1 MSKVV
6 SASTGRRYSLQRVC
20 RVWDVPRSTVY
31 HHRRAP
37 QRSPQRKRGP
47 KTALSDQDLLEAI
60 RGALEDSP
68 WTGEGYRKVWARLR
82 LNGVR
87 TSKERVRRLMRDAG
101 LQAPHST
108 GTPRG
113 PKAHDGR
120 IITDR
125 PDEMWAIDLTTCF
138 TGEGNAAIFAI
149 VDHCTAECIAIHASA
164 RGTRFEAID
173 CLRQGVRR
181 HFHHYGEDA
190 ASGLRLRHDHGSAFM
205 SDLFQQELAFLG
217 IDSSPAFVREPQGN
231 GCVERFFRTLKEQL
245 LWIQRFD
252 SVEALR
258 QALIDFMHRYNHEW
272 LIERHGHASPAA
284 ARAAFQLGAA
294 A

>member
-101 LQAPHST
+101 LLSMST
-108 GTPRG
+108 LFDGFVVEEI
-113 PKAHDGR
+113 DGR
-120 IITDR
+120 GGCRAVLSGGFHRACRSPGDGSW
-125 PDEMWAIDLTTCF
+125 DWDA
-138 TGEGNAAIFAI
+138 G
-149 VDHCTAECIAIHASA
+149 
-164 RGTRFEAID
+164 FEATFEMVD
-173 CLRQGVRR
+173 V
-181 HFHHYGEDA
+181 E
-190 ASGLRLRHDHGSAFM
+190 
-205 SDLFQQELAFLG
+205 G
-217 IDSSPAFVREPQGN
+217 IDADQLDLVDDGQEIGQGAN
-231 GCVERFFRTLKEQL
+231 WPEGRRL
-245 LWIQRFD
+245 
-252 SVEALR
+252 
-258 QALIDFMHRYNHEW
+258 
-272 LIERHGHASPAA
+272 
-284 ARAAFQLGAA
+284 
-294 A
+294 